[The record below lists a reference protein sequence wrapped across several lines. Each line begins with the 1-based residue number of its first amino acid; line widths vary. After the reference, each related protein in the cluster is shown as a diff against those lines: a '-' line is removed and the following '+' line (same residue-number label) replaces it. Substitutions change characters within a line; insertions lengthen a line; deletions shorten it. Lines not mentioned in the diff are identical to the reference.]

1 MFRSMDADEFEFYL
15 QLTFY
20 ILSTPYL
27 LSANKT
33 LSTNFFSLHTNIK
46 F

>member
-1 MFRSMDADEFEFYL
+1 MDADEFEFYL

-27 LSANKT
+27 LSTNKT